1 MNSTLRLTL
10 AAYVLVS
17 LLCGRGLAD
26 EWDTIVQTEEE
37 TVYTATTPVFTGG
50 FDIVFAKPVWER
62 NPVATVTESDGAT
75 FESIQTQ
82 EFDYDFQVA
91 PRVWLTYQANN
102 EIGARVSYWQFDQ
115 DPTAYTVNPPANGF
129 GRVAHPA
136 FGGVDIGSTIPAETF
151 SASSYLA
158 LHSVD
163 LDITKSVRFGE
174 WDLVTF
180 AGVRFA
186 QLDQGYSATLS
197 NAAKVI
203 AGRIDY
209 SHQFKGFGPTIGLET
224 RRPHSA
230 GVSLFASARGTLLIG
245 GADARLDAGED
256 LDLANPF
263 LTTSVDT
270 RTEVI
275 PVGDLRLG
283 LDWTPMSTVGA
294 FQPFARLAFEGQI
307 WGGAGNSTSE
317 DGNLGFVGLSV
328 GGGVAY

>member
-1 MNSTLRLTL
+1 MTSTLRI
-10 AAYVLVS
+10 S
-17 LLCGRGLAD
+17 LLACVLASLACGELRAD
-26 EWDTIVQTEEE
+26 DGGGVSQGGASAGC
-37 TVYTATTPVFTGG
+37 VTPPMFSGG
-50 FDIVFAKPVWER
+50 FDLVFAKPVWDR

-82 EFDYDFQVA
+82 EFDFDFQVA
-91 PRVWLTYQANN
+91 PRVWLAYQANS

-151 SASSYLA
+151 SASSYLI

-163 LDITKSVRFGE
+163 LEVTKSVQFGQ
-174 WDLVTF
+174 WDLTTF

-197 NAAKVI
+197 NAANVVS
-203 AGRIDY
+203 GRIDY
-209 SHQFKGFGPTIGLET
+209 SHQFQGFGPTIGLET
-224 RRPHSA
+224 RRPHSP
-230 GVSLFASARGTLLIG
+230 GVCLFASARGAVLIG

-263 LTTSVDT
+263 LTTSVAS
-270 RTEVI
+270 RTEAI
-275 PVGDLRLG
+275 PVGDLKLG
-283 LDWTPMSTVGA
+283 VDWNPTFALGA
-294 FQPFARLAFEGQI
+294 LQPFARLAFETQV
-307 WGGAGNSTSE
+307 WGGAGNATSE
-317 DGNLGFVGLSV
+317 EGNLGFLGLSL
-328 GGGVAY
+328 GGGLAY